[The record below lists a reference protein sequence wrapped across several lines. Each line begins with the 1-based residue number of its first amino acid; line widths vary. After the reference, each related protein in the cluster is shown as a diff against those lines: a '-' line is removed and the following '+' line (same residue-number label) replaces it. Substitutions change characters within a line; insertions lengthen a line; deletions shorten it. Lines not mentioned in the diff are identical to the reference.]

1 MRPPARRGR
10 AQRNCEQYLDVLT
23 VHTHSQNIPLA
34 DKGFFD
40 KLKIVDL
47 CRKKR
52 NTAIP
57 PRYRHVLKKGDF
69 NTPPVNPFFKKENGG
84 FDFDISRLL
93 FSNFAQICC

>member
-10 AQRNCEQYLDVLT
+10 AQRNCEQYLDVRT

-57 PRYRHVLKKGDF
+57 PRYRHVLKKSDF

>member
-84 FDFDISRLL
+84 FDFDISRPL

>member
-1 MRPPARRGR
+1 MYGQFIHIAKISRWRIKA
-10 AQRNCEQYLDVLT
+10 
-23 VHTHSQNIPLA
+23 
-34 DKGFFD
+34 FFD

-52 NTAIP
+52 NTAMP
-57 PRYRHVLKKGDF
+57 PRYRHILKKGDF

-84 FDFDISRLL
+84 VDFDISRLL

>member
-93 FSNFAQICC
+93 FPNFAQICC